1 MSRFMVLQDIEPT
14 EVFRFFEEICAIPHP
29 SYKEKAISDYLVAF
43 AKARNLKVQQD
54 DLYNVIIVKEAS
66 PGYED
71 MEPVIIQGHMD
82 MVCEKTP
89 DCTKD
94 MEREGLDLYVEGDY
108 VRAKNTTLGG
118 DDGIAVAYALALLD
132 SHTIS
137 HPKLEVVITVSE
149 EVGMEG
155 ASHIDLS
162 GLTGRTLLNIDSEE
176 EGIFLTS
183 CAGGCLARL
192 QIPTAVSMVQGLLAW
207 VSVSGLAGGHS
218 GTEIDKNR
226 GNANV
231 LLARVLN
238 SCSGVVPIHLVNME
252 GGKKDNVIPSHAE
265 AKVLLKPQDWEVF
278 ESAVHRMEQAL
289 QEEYRSSDDG
299 LSIAVEKVG
308 EQACMAVTDGDT
320 KRALAAVIGLPDGVQ
335 YMSSEI
341 AGLVETSLNL
351 GIMTADVEKGVEL
364 SYCIRSSV
372 TTRKHFLV
380 QRLQALAQVFGGTL
394 KITGDYPAWEYRAN
408 SPIREKMISLYRQM
422 YGKEPEIQAIH
433 AGLECGILV
442 DECRLQCPDTKRLDG
457 EVTELD
463 CVSFGPDIL
472 DIHTVQE
479 RLSISSTKRVW
490 EFLIKLLEMK

>member
-1 MSRFMVLQDIEPT
+1 MVLQDIEPG
-14 EVFRFFEEICAIPHP
+14 EVFHFFEEICSIPHP
-29 SYKEKAISDYLVAF
+29 SYREKAISDYLVAF
-43 AKARNLKVQQD
+43 ARERNLEVQQD
-54 DLYNVIIVKEAS
+54 DLYNVIIVKEATQ
-66 PGYED
+66 GYENV
-71 MEPVIIQGHMD
+71 EPVIIQGHMD

-94 MEREGLDLYVEGDY
+94 METEGLDLYVDGDY
-108 VRAKNTTLGG
+108 VRAKDTTLGG

-132 SHTIS
+132 SQTIS

-162 GLTGRTLLNIDSEE
+162 GLTGHTLLNIDSEE

-183 CAGGCLARL
+183 CAGGCVARL
-192 QIPTAVSMVQGLLAW
+192 EIPTASSKAQGLLAE
-207 VSVSGLAGGHS
+207 VEISGLAGGHS

-238 SCSGVVPIHLVNME
+238 ACCSVVPIRLVCME
-252 GGKKDNVIPSHAE
+252 GGKKDNVIPSL
-265 AKVLLKPQDWEVF
+265 AKAQILLNPGDWEVF
-278 ESAVHRMEQAL
+278 ESGVHRMEQAL
-289 QEEYRSSDDG
+289 GEEYAVSDAG
-299 LSIAVEKVG
+299 ISTTVEKIE
-308 EQACMAVTDGDT
+308 EQECQAVSYEDT
-320 KRALAAVIGLPDGVQ
+320 RKALGVIIGLPDGVQ

-341 AGLVETSLNL
+341 SGLVETSLNL
-351 GIMTADVEKGVEL
+351 GIMKVEAHGGIQL

-372 TTRKHFLV
+372 TTRKHFIV
-380 QRLQALAQVFGGTL
+380 QRLQAIAEALGGTVEV
-394 KITGDYPAWEYRAN
+394 TGDYPAWEYRRD
-408 SPIREKMISLYRQM
+408 SRIREKMVSLYRQM
-422 YGKEPEIQAIH
+422 YGKEPEVQAIH
-433 AGLECGILV
+433 AGLECGILA
-442 DECRLQCPDTKRLDG
+442 G
-457 EVTELD
+457 EIDDLD

-490 EFLIKLLEMK
+490 EFLIKLLQMK